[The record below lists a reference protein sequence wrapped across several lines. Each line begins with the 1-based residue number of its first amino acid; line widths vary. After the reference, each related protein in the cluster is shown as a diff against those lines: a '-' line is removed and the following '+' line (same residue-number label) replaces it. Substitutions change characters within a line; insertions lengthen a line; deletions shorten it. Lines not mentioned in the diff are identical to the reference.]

1 MTTCAS
7 STTCPSASATPRALG
22 SAAPTRTSMGSC
34 ASTSPRART
43 SASTAP
49 ANSRPSPWLSTAGPA
64 KPRDGARPPK
74 PWTPIS
80 SPPKVPMLRRPAETA
95 LAGAHV
101 GQIAEPHRVRGRR
114 LEAAP
119 DRVGRD
125 RAVVPAVGGAHPA
138 RQGRQAPQ
146 PGAPHRPGHPVA
158 ADPAADGAQRSMDAR
173 RAPYGPPLSA
183 WTTPMVSS
191 RARSARLLALPG
203 RDRRAWSP
211 LTDTPSTR
219 PRMEIGQTPLCSST
233 NPNPTGRPPRR
244 RARPSSE
251 CRAPCGPDPARASAG
266 RARPPARPA
275 RGRMRPPSR
284 AAARAPPRARRN
296 AGSSVPAPSHGA
308 RARSPPR

>member
-1 MTTCAS
+1 MLCR
-7 STTCPSASATPRALG
+7 PSIHANRSRRASALAAWTRWWTRSTFRGWKKRPIGAL
-22 SAAPTRTSMGSC
+22 
-34 ASTSPRART
+34 
-43 SASTAP
+43 
-49 ANSRPSPWLSTAGPA
+49 SR
-64 KPRDGARPPK
+64 
-74 PWTPIS
+74 
-80 SPPKVPMLRRPAETA
+80 RRPLRLMEGVIPAAARVFRHGSHACWLPLLRVTDQPRGRRLPLDGHPERLQRDRGVQRLAHGPSHDLAGVQIEDCGEDQPA

-233 NPNPTGRPPRR
+233 NPNPTGRPP
-244 RARPSSE
+244 E
-251 CRAPCGPDPARASAG
+251 DE
-266 RARPPARPA
+266 
-275 RGRMRPPSR
+275 RGLL
-284 AAARAPPRARRN
+284 RN
-296 AGSSVPAPSHGA
+296 AALHAGPIQPALRPGVLGRQLGRRGA
-308 RARSPPR
+308 G